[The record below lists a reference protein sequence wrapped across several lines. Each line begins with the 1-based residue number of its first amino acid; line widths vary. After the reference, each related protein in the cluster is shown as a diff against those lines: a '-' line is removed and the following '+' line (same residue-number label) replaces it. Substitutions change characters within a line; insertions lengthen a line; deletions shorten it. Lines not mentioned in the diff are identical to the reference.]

1 MTSNNIIVIF
11 ENQQYPI
18 PKEIAADD
26 KKLRDLLVPFAPA
39 VANAKIERGKPGEPI
54 KIIKQAGTK
63 GSTSLEILIA
73 SPETINKAIALAR
86 RVRHLELSGGVTI
99 EQMDSLSEE
108 IEIAI
113 EFGKQE
119 VANYQNSLNSLK
131 SMPGSS
137 GALPIGF

>member
-1 MTSNNIIVIF
+1 M
-11 ENQQYPI
+11 
-18 PKEIAADD
+18 
-26 KKLRDLLVPFAPA
+26 LV
-39 VANAKIERGKPGEPI
+39 
-54 KIIKQAGTK
+54 
-63 GSTSLEILIA
+63 A
-73 SPETINKAIALAR
+73 SPETINKAVALAR

-108 IEIAI
+108 IEVAI

-119 VANYQNSLNSLK
+119 VANYHNSLNSLK